1 LPEGLR
7 GQVEEMNGWVY
18 ERINNG
24 VYKSGFATGQI
35 PYEDNVGRLFEA
47 LDRVEKMLGEGE
59 GPFVFGKHVTE
70 ADIRLFVLSG
80 LLKGI
85 ATDMLTLDIGT

>member
-1 LPEGLR
+1 
-7 GQVEEMNGWVY
+7 
-18 ERINNG
+18 
-24 VYKSGFATGQI
+24 
-35 PYEDNVGRLFEA
+35 
-47 LDRVEKMLGEGE
+47 MLGEGE

-85 ATDMLTLDIGT
+85 ATDMLTRDIGT